1 MWSQDLVLDAGYVLS
16 LGAGSLVLACAS
28 FMADTD
34 GIAAKVLRIIACGV
48 IGLVVLAA
56 P

>member
-1 MWSQDLVLDAGYVLS
+1 MWSHELVLDAGHVLS

-28 FMADTD
+28 FMAGVG
-34 GIAAKVLRIIACGV
+34 GIAAKVLQIVACGV
-48 IGLVVLAA
+48 IGLIVLAA